1 MIAAIAISTDLT
13 VWVSALLTLMV
24 FSFLYRD
31 NPFYKVAEHIFV
43 GVSAAYWM
51 VIGFWTTFWPQV
63 VVKLVPAAS
72 RVTSPEAVPG
82 GTDLTA
88 LAPLALGLLM
98 LCRLVPSW
106 AWLGRWPTAFVIG
119 TTAGYGLVRYIRS
132 DFVYQIRATVG
143 RGLLP
148 MVDGRWLWQE
158 SLAALVILIGTLSGL
173 VYFINT
179 REHRGAYG
187 RVARLGLMFMLVTFG
202 ASFGSAVM
210 ARFALLIGRF
220 QELLGEWL
228 GLIS

>member
-1 MIAAIAISTDLT
+1 MGERPADADGLLLPLPGQSPLQDRRAHLRRRQRGLLDGHRFLDDPLAPGDREAAAGG
-13 VWVSALLTLMV
+13 
-24 FSFLYRD
+24 R
-31 NPFYKVAEHIFV
+31 
-43 GVSAAYWM
+43 
-51 VIGFWTTFWPQV
+51 
-63 VVKLVPAAS
+63 
-72 RVTSPEAVPG
+72 RVTSPDAVPG
-82 GTDLTA
+82 RTDLTA

-106 AWLGRWPTAFVIG
+106 SWLGRWPTAFVIG

-143 RGLLP
+143 RGLYP

-158 SLAALVILIGTLSGL
+158 SLAALVILVGTLSGI

-210 ARFALLIGRF
+210 ARIALLIGRF
-220 QELLGEWL
+220 QELLGDWL
-228 GLIS
+228 GLMS

>member
-1 MIAAIAISTDLT
+1 MIAAVHLSTDLT

-51 VIGFWTTFWPQV
+51 VIGFWTTLWPQV
-63 VVKLVPAAS
+63 IVKLLPAAG
-72 RVTSPEAVPG
+72 RVTSPEAPPG
-82 GTDLTA
+82 EADLTA

-106 AWLGRWPTAFVIG
+106 SGLGRWPTAFVIG

-148 MVDGRWLWQE
+148 MADGRWLWQE
-158 SLAALVILIGTLSGL
+158 SLAALVILIGTLSGI

-179 REHRGAYG
+179 REHRGGYG
-187 RVARLGLMFMLVTFG
+187 RIAHLGLLFMLVTFG

-210 ARFALLIGRF
+210 ARIALLIGRF
-220 QELLGEWL
+220 QELLGDWL
-228 GLIS
+228 GLLS